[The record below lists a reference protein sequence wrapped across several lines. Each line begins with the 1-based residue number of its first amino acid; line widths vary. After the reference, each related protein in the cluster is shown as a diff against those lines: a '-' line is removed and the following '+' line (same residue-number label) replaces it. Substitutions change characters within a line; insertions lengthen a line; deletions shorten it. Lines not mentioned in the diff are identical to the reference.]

1 MKKKSILITIVFI
14 TLISCSQKIEDG
26 EITISS
32 EDYSVSYNNKTF
44 EKKITTSP
52 YGQEYI
58 EVKISYPELI
68 EYNESIKVINSSILN
83 QLLFDDEFSKDSCD
97 SFDEIADS
105 LFAEYSCIKSEFEGY
120 STAWFIHKNLSI
132 TGLQNNLLSLKNEVT
147 MYTGGANAY
156 YNVNLSVYDLNNANK
171 VAFEEIIKISKLG
184 EFLIFAERQFKEE
197 KRILENQSVKDAG
210 YWFENDKFFL
220 PDNFNMTDSGLIF
233 FYNLYEIAPRSEG
246 PTELFIPTKGF
257 SRE

>member
-1 MKKKSILITIVFI
+1 MKKKSILVIFVFLTI
-14 TLISCSQKIEDG
+14 ISCSQKIEDG

-32 EDYSVSYNNKTF
+32 GDYSVSYDNKTF

-52 YGQEYI
+52 YGHEYT

-68 EYNESIKVINSSILN
+68 EYNDRIKVINSSILN
-83 QLLFDDEFSKDSCD
+83 QLLFDDEFTENFCD

-105 LFAEYSCIKSEFEGY
+105 LFAEYGRVKSEFEDY
-120 STAWFIHKNLSI
+120 PTAWFIHKNLSI
-132 TGLQNNLLSLKNEVT
+132 TGLQNNLLSWKNEVT

-156 YNVNLSVYDLNNANK
+156 YNVNLSVYDVNNANK
-171 VAFEEIIKISKLG
+171 VSFEEIIKKSKLG
-184 EFLIFAERQFKEE
+184 EFLIFAESQFKED
-197 KRILENQSVKDAG
+197 KGILKNQSVKDAG
-210 YWFENDKFFL
+210 YWFKNDKFYL

-246 PTELFIPTKGF
+246 VTDLFIPTKGF
-257 SRE
+257 TTE

>member
-32 EDYSVSYNNKTF
+32 ENYSVSYDNKTF
-44 EKKITTSP
+44 EKKIPTSP
-52 YGQEYI
+52 YGQEYT
-58 EVKISYPELI
+58 EVKINYPELI
-68 EYNESIKVINSSILN
+68 ESNANIKLINSSILN
-83 QLLFDDEFSKDSCD
+83 QLLFDDEFNENSCD
-97 SFDEIADS
+97 SFDEVADS
-105 LFAEYSCIKSEFEGY
+105 LFTEYSRIKLEFEDY
-120 STAWFIHKNLSI
+120 STAWFIHKNFSI
-132 TGLQNNLLSLKNEVT
+132 MGLQNNLLSLKNEVT

-156 YNVNLSVYDLNNANK
+156 YNVNLSVYDLNNAKK
-171 VAFEEIIKISKLG
+171 VAFEETIKKSKLG
-184 EFLIFAERQFKEE
+184 EFLIFAESQFKEE
-197 KRILENQSVKDAG
+197 KGILENQSVKDAG

-246 PTELFIPTKGF
+246 PIELFVPTKDF
-257 SRE
+257 TTE